1 MSRRGSRTGAQ
12 VGTPP
17 RVLSGIVKVIL
28 TVTYLVPLL
37 WIVIEA
43 FKSDN
48 QSLTAPDALIFAPTL
63 ATFRTVIGTAT
74 GSVSSPSS
82 SPPSPLRPSPS
93 WVSRRRT
100 HSPGGPR
107 QGGAG

>member
-43 FKSDN
+43 FKSGAD
-48 QSLTAPDALIFAPTL
+48 LHRVTAARL
-63 ATFRTVIGTAT
+63 
-74 GSVSSPSS
+74 
-82 SPPSPLRPSPS
+82 LR
-93 WVSRRRT
+93 
-100 HSPGGPR
+100 
-107 QGGAG
+107 